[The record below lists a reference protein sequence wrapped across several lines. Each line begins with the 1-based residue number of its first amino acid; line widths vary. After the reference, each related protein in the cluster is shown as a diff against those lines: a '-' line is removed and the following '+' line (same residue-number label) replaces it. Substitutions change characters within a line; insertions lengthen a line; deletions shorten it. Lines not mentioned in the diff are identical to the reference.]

1 MGFVRFVLSLPLG
14 RPLSMRNSLQASSAA
29 DDDGEEEEEEDVVK
43 AGCN

>member
-14 RPLSMRNSLQASSAA
+14 RALSMRNSLQASSA
-29 DDDGEEEEEEDVVK
+29 DDDEEEDVVK